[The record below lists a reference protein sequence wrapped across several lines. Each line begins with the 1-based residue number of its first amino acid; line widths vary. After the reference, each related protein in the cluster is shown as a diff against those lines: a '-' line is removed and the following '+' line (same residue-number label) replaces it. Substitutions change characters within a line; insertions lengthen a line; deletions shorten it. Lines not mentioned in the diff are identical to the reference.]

1 MTGTYVETFVCIHSN
16 YVWAGIVL
24 HDDQVVEAAPILR
37 YMADEKWSREQV
49 REYVTKKKWKAKII
63 HEREVPAVGGRQHAP
78 SKDAGKNGKA
88 DKVQRGADD
97 PLL

>member
-16 YVWAGIVL
+16 YFWAGIVL

-49 REYVTKKKWKAKII
+49 REYVTKKK
-63 HEREVPAVGGRQHAP
+63 
-78 SKDAGKNGKA
+78 
-88 DKVQRGADD
+88 
-97 PLL
+97 